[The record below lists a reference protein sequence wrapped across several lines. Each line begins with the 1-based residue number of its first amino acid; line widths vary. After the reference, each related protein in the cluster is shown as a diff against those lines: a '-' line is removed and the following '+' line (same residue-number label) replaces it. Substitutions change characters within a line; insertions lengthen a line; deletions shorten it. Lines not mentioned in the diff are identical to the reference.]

1 MYKNIHKQ
9 EGSIKLSDLIAEQ
22 AFYITE
28 SLTPL
33 VSAILYSQYVLI
45 LNNAELNP
53 ENIKIHEVNDFC
65 FELESQAMVASWE
78 HDEVMVDI
86 DSVKSI
92 NIPGLYRIELD
103 DNLPR
108 LVRFWLI
115 RGHELAKT
123 MLLGLIDKINKYLER
138 GVIKNRFEPIVG
150 TTGEIIYLGEDEE
163 GYNILKAVMR
173 LATLSSPR
181 MWRKINIY
189 TTNTDLNTQMDLN
202 TPFTLISYILKI

>member
-1 MYKNIHKQ
+1 M
-9 EGSIKLSDLIAEQ
+9 
-22 AFYITE
+22 
-28 SLTPL
+28 
-33 VSAILYSQYVLI
+33 
-45 LNNAELNP
+45 
-53 ENIKIHEVNDFC
+53 
-65 FELESQAMVASWE
+65 
-78 HDEVMVDI
+78 
-86 DSVKSI
+86 
-92 NIPGLYRIELD
+92 D